1 MYILTT
7 KIIFLDFDGVLNS
20 TPFLEREGWF
30 EGPLTQREH
39 KFRCEHASS
48 NVDVSDLRMIDRTK
62 VILLNQ
68 IIEKTG
74 AKVVISSSW
83 RLGRNVDDLI
93 DALEYH
99 GFVGEVTSMTPELC
113 GAIRGEEI
121 SEWMYDAMLLPGEDI
136 TFVILDD
143 DDDMGTLRG
152 NLVKTSMK
160 YGLTPYDVER
170 AIMML
175 NKNDDN

>member
-1 MYILTT
+1 M

-20 TPFLEREGWF
+20 APFLEREGWF

-39 KFRCEHASS
+39 KFMCEHASS
-48 NVDVSDLRMIDRTK
+48 NVDFSDLRMIDRTK
-62 VILLNQ
+62 VMLLNQ
-68 IIEKTG
+68 IIERTI
-74 AKVVISSSW
+74 AQVVISSSW
-83 RLGRNVDDLI
+83 RLGRDVNDLI
-93 DALEYH
+93 DALKFH
-99 GFVGEVTSMTPELC
+99 GFVGEVIGMTPELSH
-113 GAIRGEEI
+113 AIRGEEI
-121 SEWMYDAMLLPGEDI
+121 DSWMYDQMLLPDKDI

-143 DDDMGTLRG
+143 DNDMGTLRG